1 MKNRG
6 RKDSK
11 RTGQAQNEIMS
22 AIGEILKESRKV
34 VVKIGS
40 NVLSD
45 ENGFVDRDNVQ
56 NIVEQVMKLI
66 EDGKQVVIVSSGAGA
81 SGMATIHKWAR
92 RRDINYRQALC
103 AIGQVELMMEYKD
116 GFGKKG
122 IHVGQILLTKDDL
135 ADPDRSLR
143 IRNTIYTLV
152 DENVVPII
160 NENDSVAVDEIKIG
174 DNDSLSAQVV
184 TLWDADVLVFLSN
197 IEGIYDKDP
206 GKFDDAKMIEEV
218 RDIDCLLDNIEVKG
232 TSSFGTGGIATKIEA
247 ARRVNEYS
255 IPAILLHGKKKD
267 ILLKAMAGEEKG
279 TIFYGKEIAF
289 K

>member
-1 MKNRG
+1 MKIQG
-6 RKDSK
+6 SK
-11 RTGQAQNEIMS
+11 GSAETGQAQNETMS

-45 ENGFVDRDNVQ
+45 ENGFVDKDNVQ
-56 NIVEQVMKLI
+56 NIVEQVLKLI

-92 RRDINYRQALC
+92 RKDINYRQALC
-103 AIGQVELMMEYKD
+103 AIGQVELMMEYKE

-197 IEGIYDKDP
+197 LEGIYDKDP

>member
-1 MKNRG
+1 MKIQG
-6 RKDSK
+6 SK
-11 RTGQAQNEIMS
+11 GSAETGQAQNETMS

-45 ENGFVDRDNVQ
+45 ENGFVDKDNVQ

-103 AIGQVELMMEYKD
+103 AIGQVELMMEYKE

-218 RDIDCLLDNIEVKG
+218 RDIDSLLDNIEVKG

>member
-1 MKNRG
+1 
-6 RKDSK
+6 
-11 RTGQAQNEIMS
+11 MS
-22 AIGEILKESRKV
+22 AIGDILKDARKV

-45 ENGFVDRDNVQ
+45 ENGFVDRDNVKD
-56 NIVEQVMKLI
+56 IVDQVMELV

-81 SGMATIHKWAR
+81 CGMATIHKWAR
-92 RRDINYRQALC
+92 RKDINYRQALC
-103 AIGQVELMMEYKD
+103 AIGQVELMMEYKE
-116 GFGKKG
+116 GFGKYG
-122 IHVGQILLTKDDL
+122 VHVGQILLTNEDFSD
-135 ADPDRSLR
+135 ADRTLR

-152 DENVVPII
+152 DEGVIPII

-174 DNDSLSAQVV
+174 DNDALSALVV
-184 TLWDADVLVFLSN
+184 TLGDADALVFLSN

-206 GKFDDAKMIEEV
+206 GANEDAKMIEEIY
-218 RDIDCLLDNIEVKG
+218 DIDKLLDRIEIKG

-255 IPAILLHGKKKD
+255 IPAILLHGKKKN
-267 ILLKAMAGEEKG
+267 ILIDALNGEAKG
-279 TIFYGKEIAF
+279 TIFYGKEVAF

>member
-1 MKNRG
+1 MKIQG
-6 RKDSK
+6 SK
-11 RTGQAQNEIMS
+11 GSAETGQAQNETMS

-45 ENGFVDRDNVQ
+45 ENGFVDKDNVQ
-56 NIVEQVMKLI
+56 NIVEQVLKLI

-92 RRDINYRQALC
+92 RKDINYRQALC
-103 AIGQVELMMEYKD
+103 AIGQVELMMEYKE

-206 GKFDDAKMIEEV
+206 GNFDDAKMIEEV

-267 ILLKAMAGEEKG
+267 ILLKAMEGEEKG

>member
-1 MKNRG
+1 MKIQG
-6 RKDSK
+6 SK
-11 RTGQAQNEIMS
+11 GSAETGQAQNETMS

-45 ENGFVDRDNVQ
+45 ENGFVDKDNVQ
-56 NIVEQVMKLI
+56 NIVEQVLKLI

-81 SGMATIHKWAR
+81 SGMATSHKWAR
-92 RRDINYRQALC
+92 RKDINYRQALC
-103 AIGQVELMMEYKD
+103 AIGQVELMMEYKE

-206 GKFDDAKMIEEV
+206 GNFDDAKMIEEV

>member
-1 MKNRG
+1 
-6 RKDSK
+6 
-11 RTGQAQNEIMS
+11 
-22 AIGEILKESRKV
+22 
-34 VVKIGS
+34 
-40 NVLSD
+40 
-45 ENGFVDRDNVQ
+45 
-56 NIVEQVMKLI
+56 
-66 EDGKQVVIVSSGAGA
+66 
-81 SGMATIHKWAR
+81 
-92 RRDINYRQALC
+92 
-103 AIGQVELMMEYKD
+103 MMEYKE

-206 GKFDDAKMIEEV
+206 GNFDDAKMIEEV

>member
-267 ILLKAMAGEEKG
+267 ILLKAMEGEEKG

>member
-1 MKNRG
+1 MKTRG

-174 DNDSLSAQVV
+174 DNDSLGAIVAISVK
-184 TLWDADVLVFLSN
+184 ADKLIILTDMD
-197 IEGIYDKDP
+197 GLYTADPRKDP
-206 GKFDDAKMIEEV
+206 EARLIPEVPRIDEE
-218 RDIDCLLDNIEVKG
+218 IIKLGGSSG
-232 TSSFGTGGIATKIEA
+232 TSRGTGGMATKLEA
-247 ARRVNEYS
+247 AKMATEAGIETIIVHGQNPTVLYAIVENE
-255 IPAILLHGKKKD
+255 AFR
-267 ILLKAMAGEEKG
+267 G
-279 TIFYGKEIAF
+279 TRFLAQ
-289 K
+289 

>member
-1 MKNRG
+1 
-6 RKDSK
+6 
-11 RTGQAQNEIMS
+11 MS
-22 AIGEILKESRKV
+22 AIGDILKDARKV

-45 ENGFVDRDNVQ
+45 ENGFVDRDNVKD
-56 NIVEQVMKLI
+56 IVDQVMELV

-81 SGMATIHKWAR
+81 CGMATIHKWAR
-92 RRDINYRQALC
+92 RKDINYRQALC
-103 AIGQVELMMEYKD
+103 AIGQVELMMEYKE
-116 GFGKKG
+116 GFGKYG
-122 IHVGQILLTKDDL
+122 VHVGQILLTNEDFSD
-135 ADPDRSLR
+135 ADRTLR

-152 DENVVPII
+152 DEGVIPII

-174 DNDSLSAQVV
+174 DNDALSALVV
-184 TLWDADVLVFLSN
+184 TLWDADALVFLSN

-206 GKFDDAKMIEEV
+206 GANEDAKMIEEIY
-218 RDIDCLLDNIEVKG
+218 DIDKLLDTIEIKG

-255 IPAILLHGKKKD
+255 IPAILLHGKKKN
-267 ILLKAMAGEEKG
+267 ILIDALNGEAKG
-279 TIFYGKEIAF
+279 TIFYGKEVAF

>member
-1 MKNRG
+1 MKTRG

-22 AIGEILKESRKV
+22 EIGEILKESRKV

-218 RDIDCLLDNIEVKG
+218 RDIDSLLDNIEVKG

-267 ILLKAMAGEEKG
+267 ILLKAMEGEEKG